1 LPFNP
6 ILDWN
11 EIQPVKMINLLLQ
24 NNINLS
30 VLCRID
36 TSVENIGLLIVEN
49 TENQIIS
56 LQTGLK
62 GDN

>member
-1 LPFNP
+1 
-6 ILDWN
+6 
-11 EIQPVKMINLLLQ
+11 MINLLLQ